1 MKPTP
6 VSNGA
11 FLLFPD
17 GVHPISVDGEAHD
30 QGELEVKGSVS
41 QKKALATLKVT
52 GCWEVC
58 SDSETSVCHLPF
70 RFTPPPWRKSLTT
83 LKTG

>member
-30 QGELEVKGSVS
+30 QGELEVKGCVPEKS
-41 QKKALATLKVT
+41 T
-52 GCWEVC
+52 CH
-58 SDSETSVCHLPF
+58 SEGNWVLG
-70 RFTPPPWRKSLTT
+70 SL
-83 LKTG
+83 L